1 MVQEDEIVLKEINK
15 GEAARYLGYRDSLP
29 DINMTKLI
37 LQAELELL
45 SVMKPRFC
53 YKIFDLNREQGLYL
67 AGTSLELKGESI
79 ANHLSDCEK
88 AVVLCVTLSDG
99 VDKLLRKHEVE
110 NMVNALIVDALSN
123 AAIEQVCD
131 EAEQRILK
139 ELSDWSHT
147 WRFGV
152 GYGDF
157 PLTTQKQLLEIME
170 AGKRIGLTATDSCIL
185 VPRKSVTCVI
195 GLHHGTLEEQKKSCE
210 KCHLQAECEYRK
222 NGTTCYGESV

>member
-1 MVQEDEIVLKEINK
+1 MIQQEEIVLKEIDK

-37 LQAELELL
+37 LQAEIELL
-45 SVMKPRFC
+45 TKMQPRFC
-53 YKIFDLNREQGLYL
+53 YKIFDLDREQGLTL

-79 ANHLSDCEK
+79 ANHLADCEK
-88 AVVLCVTLSDG
+88 AVVLCVTLSEQ
-99 VDKLLRKHEVE
+99 VDMLLRKYEVE
-110 NMVNALIVDALSN
+110 NMVNAIIVDALAN

-131 EAEQRILK
+131 EAQRQIMK
-139 ELSDWSHT
+139 AYENWSHT

-195 GLHHGTLEEQKKSCE
+195 GLHQGELGEQKKSC
-210 KCHLQAECEYRK
+210 KNCHLQEDCEYRK
-222 NGTTCYGESV
+222 KGTTCFAIT